1 MSMQNV
7 KAALAVSDIRA
18 ASAWF
23 TKLLG
28 RGPTEMPM
36 PHLLEWE
43 FPGGGWL
50 QVYEQPD
57 IAGQGSVTII
67 EDDLERR
74 ISSLQT
80 AHIRIDR
87 QKISNMTS
95 IAIVQDPDGNRIVFA
110 MARVN

>member
-7 KAALAVSDIRA
+7 MAALAVSDIEA

-36 PHLLEWE
+36 PGLLEWE

-50 QVYEQPD
+50 QVYEKQD
-57 IAGQGSVTII
+57 RAGQGSVTII
-67 EDDLERR
+67 EDDLETRVA
-74 ISSLQT
+74 SLQT
-80 AHIRIDR
+80 AHIRIDTE
-87 QKISNMTS
+87 KVSETTS
-95 IAIVQDPDGNRIVFA
+95 IAIVQDPDGNRVVFA
-110 MARVN
+110 MPKA

>member
-7 KAALAVSDIRA
+7 LAALAVKDIEA

-36 PHLLEWE
+36 PRVLEWE

-50 QVYEQPD
+50 QVYEKPNV
-57 IAGQGSVTII
+57 AGFGSVTII
-67 EDDLERR
+67 EDDLENRVA
-74 ISSLQT
+74 SLQT

-87 QKISNMTS
+87 EKTS
-95 IAIVQDPDGNRIVFA
+95 DTVSVAIVQDPDGNRIVFA
-110 MARVN
+110 MPRNP